1 MSSNTTQ
8 IEESEDSVEPI
19 LADSAELKSEA
30 GAEEVSAAE
39 AGNDQREDISS
50 EQALEQAQATIKD
63 YWDQMMRLRAEID
76 NNRKRAERDVENAHK
91 YALKNFTE
99 ALLPIIDSMEMGM
112 NAAMAENATLESIRQ
127 GSELTMNMFVQVL
140 EKQGLSQIDPVGEKF
155 DPEQHQA
162 ISMVEDEVAEPNTV
176 ISVMQKGFLLN
187 DRLVRP
193 AMVIVAK

>member
-8 IEESEDSVEPI
+8 IEESEDKVEPI
-19 LADSAELKSEA
+19 LPDNAELKDVA
-30 GAEEVSAAE
+30 GPEEVVAE
-39 AGNDQREDISS
+39 SENDQGEDISP
-50 EQALEQAQATIKD
+50 EQALEQAQATIKE
-63 YWDQMMRLRAEID
+63 YWDQVMRLRAEID
-76 NNRKRAERDVENAHK
+76 NFRKRAERDVENAHK

-112 NAAMAENATLESIRQ
+112 TAAMAENATLESIRQ
-127 GSELTMNMFVQVL
+127 GSELTMNMFMQVL
-140 EKQGLSQIDPVGEKF
+140 EKQGLTQIDPVGDKF

-162 ISMVEDEVAEPNTV
+162 ISMVEDESAEPNTV
-176 ISVMQKGFLLN
+176 IAVMQKGFLLN